1 MLECKAEGKP
11 APKYAWV
18 RLAADMSEHLV
29 GVGSNTIS
37 IDSSSDNF
45 EGQYL
50 CKVFVDGYPPINSR
64 PAFLS
69 LQKAPVVVIKQEG
82 VVETRVG
89 ETVVLECKVDTTSEN
104 TSVVWTRVAK
114 NSIDINLVSSQD
126 RITRQSLVR
135 REDGGITLL
144 SELVLPQVTADDF
157 SAFGCFAQNEMGS
170 ELKMV
175 VLKEEENTFFWIS
188 LIVASNILIGL
199 SVLSAILLHRY
210 KKKMAAIA
218 EVSEFP
224 RETAVAAISHGG
236 EFERMLERHGKCYFE
251 NIRESFP
258 GEEAKIDLGAT

>member
-1 MLECKAEGKP
+1 MKCKAEGKP

-18 RLAADMSEHLV
+18 KLASDMSEHLV
-29 GVGSNTIS
+29 AVGSNSIS

-64 PAFLS
+64 SAFLS

-175 VLKEEENTFFWIS
+175 VLKEVENTFFWIS

-210 KKKMAAIA
+210 KKKMAVIA